1 MQVQRFP
8 QGGFVLHK
16 CFGQRI
22 SAWYDA
28 RGILLDCER
37 IDALERSRK
46 PSRAII
52 DRLANIGPNCC
63 ENI

>member
-1 MQVQRFP
+1 MMQISRFP

-22 SAWYDA
+22 SAWYDS

-37 IDALERSRK
+37 IDSLGRSRK
-46 PSRAII
+46 PSAAII
-52 DRLANIGPNCC
+52 TRLANMGPNW
-63 ENI
+63 I